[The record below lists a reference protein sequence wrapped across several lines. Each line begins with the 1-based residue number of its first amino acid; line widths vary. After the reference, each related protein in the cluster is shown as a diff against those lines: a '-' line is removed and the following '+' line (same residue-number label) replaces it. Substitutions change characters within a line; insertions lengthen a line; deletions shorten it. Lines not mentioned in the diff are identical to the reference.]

1 MKIFVTGATGY
12 LGGHFCE
19 YLKNKGHEVTA
30 FIRNPEK
37 ASLLDNNEIPY
48 IVGNIGDVSSISE
61 ALKSKFDVVVHCAGF
76 VSDRGPLK
84 LFREINVEGTRN
96 LAEAMV
102 DTGHR
107 RLVHVSSMA
116 AYGDFGLG
124 MDETYQPKR
133 HKWFKYGLTKLE
145 SEECLIDFDLDVTI
159 LRPPHIIGVR
169 DRTGYV
175 PVLYHSMRKSGTWLE
190 NGKALVPVVYV
201 GDVCDALITCLEKSE
216 TIGETYNV
224 SSDEKITIIEI
235 AEILHNFLGMK
246 IPTKSWSFRYAY
258 TLARIYEFLSVLGVK
273 PLITRMGVMFGVKS
287 ASFSSAKLQKLG
299 WKNTKTGAEMVTEWA
314 IWRKEFE
321 SSKK

>member
-19 YLKNKGHEVTA
+19 YLKDKGHEVTA
-30 FIRNPEK
+30 FIRNPKK
-37 ASLLDNNEIPY
+37 ASILDKNEIPY
-48 IVGNIGDVSSISE
+48 IVGNINDVSSISE
-61 ALKSKFDVVVHCAGF
+61 ALKSKFDVVVHCVGF

-84 LFREINVEGTRN
+84 LFREINVEGTKN
-96 LAEAMV
+96 LAEAMI
-102 DTGHR
+102 DTGHS
-107 RLVHVSSMA
+107 RLVHISSVA

-124 MDETYQPKR
+124 IDETYQPKK

-145 SEECLIDFDLDVTI
+145 SEEVLKDYNLDVTI

-169 DRTGYV
+169 DRRGYI
-175 PVLYHSMRKSGTWLE
+175 PSLYHSMRKSRIWME
-190 NGKALVPVVYV
+190 NGKTMVPVVYL

-235 AEILHNFLGMK
+235 ADILHNFLGMK
-246 IPTKSWSFRYAY
+246 IPTKSLSFRFAY
-258 TLARIYEFLSVLGVK
+258 TLAIISEFLTIFGIK
-273 PLITRMGVMFGVKS
+273 PMMTRMAVIFAAKS
-287 ASFSSAKLQKLG
+287 ASFNPAKLQKLG
-299 WKNTKTGAEMVTEWA
+299 WKNTKTGTEMVTEWA

-321 SSKK
+321 NSKK